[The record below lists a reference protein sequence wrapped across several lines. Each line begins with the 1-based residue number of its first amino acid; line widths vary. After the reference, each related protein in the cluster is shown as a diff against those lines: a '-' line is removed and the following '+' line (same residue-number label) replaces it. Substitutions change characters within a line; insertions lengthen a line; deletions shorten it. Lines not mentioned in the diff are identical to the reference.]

1 MLSTLALREA
11 GITVTSDASGSWGC
25 GAFWDDF
32 WLQMAWDD
40 SPEVLSLSI
49 AMKEMVPVIT
59 ACTVWGG
66 RWAGQHVLVRSDNEA
81 VVSVIKARCCKDEP
95 LMHLLRTLFF
105 SGGSFWV
112 LALL

>member
-40 SPEVLSLSI
+40 SPEGVVTVHCNERDGARHHSLHSVGGKMGR
-49 AMKEMVPVIT
+49 A
-59 ACTVWGG
+59 ACPSKI
-66 RWAGQHVLVRSDNEA
+66 RQ
-81 VVSVIKARCCKDEP
+81 
-95 LMHLLRTLFF
+95 
-105 SGGSFWV
+105 
-112 LALL
+112 